1 MANTVYDIIII
12 GGGPAGLTAAL
23 YGARSNLKV
32 LVIEK
37 MMPGGQAAI
46 TESIE
51 NYPGFPQGIA
61 GFELGMKLHEQ
72 AGRFGAEMVVE
83 EVVELQLAGQ
93 PKVVK
98 TTQNTYEAKAVILA
112 TGAKNRALGCPGEEQ
127 FRGRGVSYCATCD
140 GAFFTGKK
148 VVVVGGGNS
157 AVEEAVY
164 LTKFA
169 EKVTIIHR
177 RDTLRADKV
186 VQEKA
191 FNEPKI
197 DFLWNKVV
205 VEITGQD
212 QVTGVV
218 VQDTVTGEKSTVATD
233 GVFVFVGMEPQT
245 ALVAGQVELTEDGYI
260 RADESTATNLP
271 GVFAAGDVRKK
282 PLRQVVTAVA
292 DGAVAAMAAEKY
304 VENLK

>member
-1 MANTVYDIIII
+1 
-12 GGGPAGLTAAL
+12 GGPAGLTAAL

-140 GAFFTGKK
+140 GAFFSGKK
-148 VVVVGGGNS
+148 VVVIGGGNS

>member
-1 MANTVYDIIII
+1 MSTSIYDIIII

-23 YGARSNLKV
+23 YAARSNLKV

-72 AGRFGAEMVVE
+72 AGRFGAEMIVE
-83 EVVELQLAGQ
+83 DVVELQLAGQ
-93 PKVVK
+93 PKLVR

-112 TGAKNRALGCPGEEQ
+112 TGAKSRALGCSGEEQ

-164 LTKFA
+164 LTRFA
-169 EKVTIIHR
+169 DKVTIIHR
-177 RDTLRADKV
+177 RDSLRADKV
-186 VQEKA
+186 VQDKA

-205 VEITGQD
+205 VEVIGQQ

-260 RADESTATNLP
+260 RADESTATSLP

-292 DGAVAAMAAEKY
+292 DGAVAAVAAEKY